1 MEQPLFGPVFIFP
14 EDIQD
19 FFFHFSLNDD
29 LSVFYRSADSAFV
42 F

>member
-14 EDIQD
+14 EDVKEFLI
-19 FFFHFSLNDD
+19 HLSLNDD